1 MPKQRI
7 TKDMVVEAAFRLARQ
22 GGMDAVR
29 VKAIAQELGCSVQ
42 PIYGYCENME
52 GLRREVTARAGAFL
66 RDYLH
71 SRIDPDDPFRSTG
84 LAYAGFAREE
94 PHLYRLYFLRQREG
108 LHSFDDIYQAEADP
122 RIAET
127 IARQRNIPPEA
138 AQALHRHMIIYSTG
152 LSFML
157 SVLGADADP
166 EQTAAQLEEAQN
178 AFARFCA
185 PEEENKCKKQA

>member
-84 LAYAGFAREE
+84 WPMPASPGKSR
-94 PHLYRLYFLRQREG
+94 
-108 LHSFDDIYQAEADP
+108 
-122 RIAET
+122 T
-127 IARQRNIPPEA
+127 
-138 AQALHRHMIIYSTG
+138 STG
-152 LSFML
+152 C
-157 SVLGADADP
+157 
-166 EQTAAQLEEAQN
+166 T
-178 AFARFCA
+178 FCGKERGFTPLTIFTRPKPIPA
-185 PEEENKCKKQA
+185 SPKPSHGSGTSRPRPRRHCTGT